1 MLEKLLE
8 FIARHWWSSVML
20 FLLMLTLLFWAL
32 MGWER
37 WLAFPEEH

>member
-32 MGWER
+32 MGWEG